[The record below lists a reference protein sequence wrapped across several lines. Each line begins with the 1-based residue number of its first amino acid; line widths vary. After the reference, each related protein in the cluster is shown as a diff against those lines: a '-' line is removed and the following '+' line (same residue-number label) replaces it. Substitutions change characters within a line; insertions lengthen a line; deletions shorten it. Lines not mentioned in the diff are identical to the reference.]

1 MDLNLLKIY
10 QWLHEHLSQ
19 RNKQYIVYTL
29 MVDADYPVYL
39 QHLQK
44 DLPFLPEKRESNEEN
59 KLVWTF
65 YNKKN
70 MMDVKLDYCNML

>member
-1 MDLNLLKIY
+1 
-10 QWLHEHLSQ
+10 
-19 RNKQYIVYTL
+19 

-70 MMDVKLDYCNML
+70 MMDVKLDDCNML